1 MMNQSMMTKKKIQIK
16 KTIKIRN
23 QEKRIKKKAMIMKAG
38 TTIANLHQPKK
49 RTTTEDMRT
58 KCTKTK

>member
-1 MMNQSMMTKKKIQIK
+1 MNQSMMTKKKIQIK
-16 KTIKIRN
+16 KTIKILN
-23 QEKRIKKKAMIMKAG
+23 QVKRIKKKAMIMKAG

-49 RTTTEDMRT
+49 RTMTEDMRT

>member
-1 MMNQSMMTKKKIQIK
+1 MNRSMMTKKKIRIK

-23 QEKRIKKKAMIMKAG
+23 QLKKIKKKAMIMKAVMK
-38 TTIANLHQPKK
+38 IVSHHQPKK
-49 RTTTEDMRT
+49 RMMKEDMRT

>member
-1 MMNQSMMTKKKIQIK
+1 MMTKKKIRIK

-23 QEKRIKKKAMIMKAG
+23 QLKKIKKKAMIMKAVMK
-38 TTIANLHQPKK
+38 IVSHHQPKK
-49 RTTTEDMRT
+49 RMMKEDMRT